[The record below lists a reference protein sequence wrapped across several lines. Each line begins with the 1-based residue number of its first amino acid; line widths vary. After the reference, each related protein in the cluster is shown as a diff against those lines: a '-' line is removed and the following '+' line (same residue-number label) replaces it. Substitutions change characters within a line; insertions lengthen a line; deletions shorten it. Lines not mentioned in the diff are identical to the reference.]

1 MSRLNSVIRMTRPP
15 EAWAVA
21 HVPFMLLATRRRND
35 KLYVWVVADASPEEA
50 TKYRSVIKRM
60 KQLPNRCHSEAS

>member
-1 MSRLNSVIRMTRPP
+1 
-15 EAWAVA
+15 
-21 HVPFMLLATRRRND
+21 LATRRRND